1 MPVQAGLVTQLF
13 PLGLEWNTS
22 CTERWTV
29 FLRSPSQ
36 TAIRFCERVFSTMFH
51 RASSI
56 EMGHMRQ
63 NDFSVDSGLNPPI
76 GKPIPDLLPLVQALE
91 DFDLGFLNAE
101 TTDFF
106 STTQDV
112 VQRAMQALDQQR
124 HRDLELLRKHAELF
138 TQFNLNC
145 RAVREFVYELVKES
159 NQFKCTFEYLN
170 EPRQF
175 WVRFTLSF
183 GEGKYQ
189 RRFPIYVV
197 YQREP
202 QFATLVKI
210 DLFEIGKT
218 HQTRI
223 GRMEQLNIGW
233 LESRFG
239 YYVTMPRSIAEHQHV
254 VKWLKHAFTRIFPK
268 AYQE

>member
-1 MPVQAGLVTQLF
+1 MF
-13 PLGLEWNTS
+13 H
-22 CTERWTV
+22 
-29 FLRSPSQ
+29 
-36 TAIRFCERVFSTMFH
+36 RVFST
-51 RASSI
+51 
-56 EMGHMRQ
+56 EMSR
-63 NDFSVDSGLNPPI
+63 NLKPDFSATQKIPNDSKNVLSVVDSKCRPPA
-76 GKPIPDLLPLVQALE
+76 GKPVPDLLPLVQELE
-91 DFDLGFLNAE
+91 DFDLGFLNTE

-106 STTQDV
+106 STTQDI

-124 HRDLELLRKHAELF
+124 HRDLGLLRKHAELF

-159 NQFKCTFEYLN
+159 SQFTCTFEYLD

-183 GEGKYQ
+183 GEGKYR

-202 QFATLVKI
+202 QFAALVKI

-223 GRMEQLNIGW
+223 GYMEQLNIGW

-239 YYVTMPRSIAEHQHV
+239 YFVTMPRSISEHQHV
-254 VKWLKHAFTRIFPK
+254 VKWLKHAFTRIFP
-268 AYQE
+268 ASYQE

>member
-1 MPVQAGLVTQLF
+1 
-13 PLGLEWNTS
+13 
-22 CTERWTV
+22 
-29 FLRSPSQ
+29 
-36 TAIRFCERVFSTMFH
+36 MFH

-56 EMGHMRQ
+56 EMGHTRQ
-63 NDFSVDSGLNPPI
+63 NDFSAARTTPTDSKVVLSVVDSDPKPPI
-76 GKPIPDLLPLVQALE
+76 GKPIPDLLPLVQELE

-159 NQFKCTFEYLN
+159 NQFNCTFEYLD

-183 GEGKYQ
+183 GEGKYR

-223 GRMEQLNIGW
+223 GYMEQLNIGW

-268 AYQE
+268 AYQEV